1 MKLLFVADPLEGFN
15 IKKDST
21 FVMMKEA
28 ARRGHALF
36 ACEAR
41 DLMWERGARVATHVR
56 EIALTGG
63 KAPWFIEKEAE
74 GERVR
79 VALADFGAVLMR
91 TDPPFDSEYFY
102 ATHLLEQ
109 AEREGARVFNRPAA
123 LRNHPE
129 KLAILEFPQFIA
141 PTLVARDPAELK
153 RFHAE
158 QGDVA
163 IGEVCAGKRENG
175 HGMGCGR
182 LRRARFRGRR

>member
-79 VALADFGAVLMR
+79 VALADFDAVLMR
-91 TDPPFDSEYFY
+91 TDPPVRQRV
-102 ATHLLEQ
+102 LLRHPSARAGRARRRPRLQPADGAAQPSGEAGDPRVPAVHRADPGHPRPGG
-109 AEREGARVFNRPAA
+109 AE
-123 LRNHPE
+123 
-129 KLAILEFPQFIA
+129 AIP
-141 PTLVARDPAELK
+141 
-153 RFHAE
+153 
-158 QGDVA
+158 
-163 IGEVCAGKRENG
+163 
-175 HGMGCGR
+175 
-182 LRRARFRGRR
+182 RRARAT